1 MAGTIGVADRAT
13 KAADELVKNVVGEV
27 ARDAV
32 EGVGN
37 TEQSDL
43 LLGRSG

>member
-1 MAGTIGVADRAT
+1 VAGLAT
-13 KAADELVKNVVGEV
+13 EAADELVKNVVGEV
-27 ARDAV
+27 ALDGI

-43 LLGRSG
+43 LQ